1 MLPSSPP
8 FNRHTLPALLHQ
20 RATHTP
26 RDVAYQFPELKQAV
40 TWAQLW
46 QDVQTMAAGLA
57 QQGIGPGHRVAVLL
71 EGRLELLVTLLGTVA
86 IGAVAVPLNT
96 YSKLA
101 ELRQYLLAARP
112 AALVLGTS
120 GLRVAWP
127 ELTTAVL
134 PTPEAAPTE
143 AAWVPNRVF
152 VQGAGS
158 ELPLPFRPYEQLV
171 ATQPSPAEA
180 RALCTATPA
189 SAPAFLLYTSGTT
202 GLPKGVLR
210 STASFLAADA
220 GAPGRF
226 TARLLRFSDQLTRR
240 FGLLCL
246 LPLYHQGGI
255 GTLVSVLK
263 ACNVP
268 TTLLTHFNPVTA
280 LEMAERERCKF
291 LIGTPYMVQ
300 AMLGAG
306 AGRPL
311 RLKALVG
318 IAFAS
323 AAVSGP
329 LLEGIVARLPGL
341 YFFTVSYG
349 SSEAGAVA
357 NGTCFFANN
366 KNLLVAG
373 FLKLMR
379 RANLLSGEVPY
390 ALFLETPYSVCG
402 RVDKAVEVQA
412 LDTHTGQFLPPGQA
426 GELVVRSHRVMPY
439 AEADPATD
447 NRLPDGWYRT
457 GDVGY
462 VTPAGVLILTD
473 RLKRLI
479 SRGGEKISPT
489 EVENALRQHPAVA
502 DAYVLGVAD
511 ALYGEQV
518 CAVVVPQA
526 GATLNAAELRARL
539 GEQLSQFKLPK
550 YVVALPALPLLG
562 SGKPASEEIR
572 QEVMQRIATEAY
584 A

>member
-1 MLPSSPP
+1 MPSAPT
-8 FNRHTLPALLHQ
+8 FNRHTLPALLHH
-20 RATHTP
+20 RAAHTP
-26 RDVAYQFPELKQAV
+26 HNVAYQFPELGQVV

-46 QDVQTMAAGLA
+46 QAVQAMAAGLA
-57 QQGIGPGHRVAVLL
+57 RQGIGPGDRVAVLL

-96 YSKLA
+96 YCKLA
-101 ELRQYLLAARP
+101 ELRQYLLDARP
-112 AALVLGTS
+112 AAFIVGTS
-120 GLRVAWP
+120 GLRVAWAD
-127 ELTTAVL
+127 LAAAVL
-134 PTPEAAPTE
+134 PTPKAAPTPE
-143 AAWVPNRVF
+143 AWVPNRVF
-152 VQGAGS
+152 VQGAGE
-158 ELPLPFRPYEQLV
+158 ELPVPFRSYKVLV
-171 ATQPSPAEA
+171 AAPFTPAEV

-220 GAPGRF
+220 GAPSRF
-226 TARLLRFSDQLTRR
+226 TARMLRLSDQLTRR
-240 FGLLCL
+240 FGLLSL

-280 LEMAERERCKF
+280 LDVAERGRCKF

-311 RLKALVG
+311 QLGALVG

-329 LLEGIVARLPGL
+329 MLDGIVARLPGL

-379 RANLLSGEVPY
+379 RANLLSGEIPY
-390 ALFLETPYSVCG
+390 ALFRETPYSVCG

-412 LDTHTGQFLPPGQA
+412 LDAHTGQVLPPGQA

-439 AEADPATD
+439 ADADPVA
-447 NRLPDGWYRT
+447 NPRLPGGWFRT
-457 GDVGY
+457 GDIGY
-462 VTPAGVLILTD
+462 VTPDGVLILTD

-489 EVENALRQHPAVA
+489 EIENAIRQHPAVA
-502 DAYVLGVAD
+502 DAYVLGVPD

-526 GATLNAAELRARL
+526 RAVLDAAELRTWL
-539 GEQLSQFKLPK
+539 GERLSQFKIPK
-550 YVVALPALPLLG
+550 YVVGLPALPLLG
-562 SGKPASEEIR
+562 SGKPASAEIS
-572 QEVMQRIATEAY
+572 QEVALHIAAETY